1 MGIQPKQHITN
12 GAITIDGAFSLQNI
26 VNRCVA
32 ACNITVSN
40 RNYFA
45 RKTGKNLEQDYRI
58 VRSCSSF

>member
-12 GAITIDGAFSLQNI
+12 GAITIDGAFSL
-26 VNRCVA
+26 RSGMH
-32 ACNITVSN
+32 ITVSN

-58 VRSCSSF
+58 ARSCSSF